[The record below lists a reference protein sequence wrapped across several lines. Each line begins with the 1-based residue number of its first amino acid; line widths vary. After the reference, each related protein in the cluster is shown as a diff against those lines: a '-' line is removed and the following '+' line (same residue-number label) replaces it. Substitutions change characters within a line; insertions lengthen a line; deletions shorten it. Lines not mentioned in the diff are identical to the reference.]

1 MNSQTDFVIIGA
13 GVIGLSIGWQLVRRG
28 VRVTLLE
35 KNQAGGGASHVAAGM
50 LAPHA
55 EVGFEEV
62 GLLKFGEYSL
72 QLYPQFVSEIKADS
86 GIDPDFTKCG
96 TQLVGIGRDDSE
108 YLRRLYDFRKEL
120 GLYAEWTGGSAA
132 RDREPLLA
140 PRITSGVWLPN
151 DGQVNNRRLLASLI
165 KGFRQLGGRLH
176 ENTEV
181 KEVEIYGEHDFT
193 VHTGESEFHAR
204 SLVVATG
211 CRMPDFKGLPE
222 EELPPVRPVK
232 GQILS
237 LRSNREVNL
246 SHIIRTPRVYLVPKS
261 DGLIRVGATSE
272 EMGFDT
278 NPTAGGLKELLDEA
292 WETVPAIY
300 ELEIEEFIAG
310 LRPASPD
317 HGPVIGKSAVPGLS
331 FATGHYRHG
340 ILLAPVTAYELVKEL
355 VDDETSD
362 HLVPWKPG
370 RFKKNTRSLSDFL

>member
-13 GVIGLSIGWQLVRRG
+13 GVIGLSIGWQLLRRG
-28 VRVTLLE
+28 AGVTLLE
-35 KNQAGGGASHVAAGM
+35 KDHAGGGASRVAAGM

-62 GLLKFGEYSL
+62 ELLKFGEYSL
-72 QLYPQFVSEIKADS
+72 QLYPQFISEVKSDS
-86 GIDPDFTKCG
+86 GIDPDFTQCG
-96 TQLVGIGRDDSE
+96 TQLVGTDRDDAE

-120 GLYAEWTGGSAA
+120 DLRAEWTGGMAA
-132 RDREPLLA
+132 REREPLLA

-151 DGQVNNRRLLASLI
+151 DGQVNNRLLLSALQT
-165 KGFRQLGGRLH
+165 GFQQLGGDLR

-181 KEVEIYGEHDFT
+181 SEIEIRSGNDFV
-193 VHTGESEFHAR
+193 VHTGNSTLPAR

-222 EELPPVRPVK
+222 GELPPVRPVK

-237 LRSNREVNL
+237 LRKNREI
-246 SHIIRTPRVYLVPKS
+246 SFKTIIRTPRVYLVPKS

-272 EMGFDT
+272 EMGYDT
-278 NPTAGGLKELLDEA
+278 EPTAGGLKELLNEA

-300 ELEIEEFIAG
+300 ELEIDEFIAG
-310 LRPASPD
+310 LRPATPD
-317 HGPVIGKSAVPGLS
+317 HAPAIGKSGVPGLS

-355 VDDETSD
+355 LDGEKSG
-362 HLVPWKPG
+362 HLALWQPG
-370 RFKKNTRSLSDFL
+370 RFKKREKNL